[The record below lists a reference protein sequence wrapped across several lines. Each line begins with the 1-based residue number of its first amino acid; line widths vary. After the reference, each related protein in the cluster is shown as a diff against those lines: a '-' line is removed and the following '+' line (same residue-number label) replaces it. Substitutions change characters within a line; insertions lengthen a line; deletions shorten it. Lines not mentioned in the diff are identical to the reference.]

1 MEETH
6 VHALDYLAVFRRRK
20 WWLVVPVVCSVVI
33 GALLL
38 LVLPKEFRATATIG
52 VEAPAVSPNIVNQPA
67 LDNQDRL
74 RALQQQLMSAPI
86 LGRVAREEGFGNSPD
101 APVIQRL
108 RSSIQVLVPDPV
120 AATSEP
126 RRLDTF
132 LVSYGDPSALRA
144 QRIADRIASVFV
156 EEHSKMRAE
165 HAGDT
170 SEFIAAQ
177 QRASQERL
185 GKLEAQL
192 RRAKEAHMGRLPEQT
207 QANLQMLSGLRQQIE
222 ANATS
227 LRGEQDRLSMIERQ
241 IDSLTQGAAG
251 LVVAPRRGGADA
263 TSIQSPEARVIMIE
277 RELADARTMYTAK
290 HPEVLRLEDEL
301 KSARADA
308 AAEQKKPTSD
318 RLAQLQLDPTYRQ
331 LGGDREMARL
341 RVRELER
348 TETDLRRQIATYQ
361 ERVESA
367 PLVEQQLISLQR
379 DYELERQQYA
389 DLATKLHTSAI
400 AESVERNRRGE
411 QFAVLETA
419 ALPTIPTKPVPWR
432 VMLIAIV
439 AGLAIGSAATV
450 GREYFDRSVHDVHD
464 LRTEFDLPVL
474 GEITHIKTA

>member
-1 MEETH
+1 MEETQ

-20 WWLVVPVVCSVVI
+20 WWLVVPVACSVAI

-67 LDNQDRL
+67 LDNQERL

-86 LGRVAREEGFGNSPD
+86 LGRVAKEEGLGTAPD
-101 APVIQRL
+101 ARVIQRL
-108 RSSIQVLVPDPV
+108 RSAILVTVPDPV

-132 LVSYGDPSALRA
+132 LVSYGDPNPLRA
-144 QRIADRIASVFV
+144 QRIADRIAAVFV
-156 EEHSKMRAE
+156 EEHSKVRAE
-165 HAGDT
+165 HAEDK

-192 RRAKEAHMGRLPEQT
+192 RTAKEKHMGQLPEQT
-207 QANLQMLSGLRQQIE
+207 QANLQTLSGLRQQIE

-241 IDSLTQGAAG
+241 MDALTKGNAG
-251 LVVAPRRGGADA
+251 LLVMPRRGGDA
-263 TSIQSPEARVIMIE
+263 PSIQSPEARVLVIE

-308 AAEQKKPTSD
+308 AADQKKPSAD

-331 LGGDREMARL
+331 AAADREVSRL

-361 ERVESA
+361 ARVESA
-367 PLVEQQLISLQR
+367 PLVEQQLVSLQR

-432 VMLIAIV
+432 VMVISIL
-439 AGLAIGSAATV
+439 AGLAIGGAATV
-450 GREYFDRSVHDVHD
+450 AGEYFDRSVHDVHD